1 MKVISYL
8 ISLISIVSY
17 VFAAEKLKIGV
28 LNKVEDCTQ
37 KARAGDYV
45 SVHYTGM
52 LEDGT
57 VFDSSVERGQ
67 PIEFPLGVGRV
78 IKGWDQGILGMC
90 VGEKRKLT
98 IPPSLGYGQSGAG
111 PIPPGATLI
120 FTTELV
126 AIESPQHGD
135 L

>member
-17 VFAAEKLKIGV
+17 VIAAEKLKIGV

-98 IPPSLGYGQSGAG
+98 IPPSLGYGESGAG

>member
-1 MKVISYL
+1 M

-17 VFAAEKLKIGV
+17 VIAAEKLKIGV

>member
-17 VFAAEKLKIGV
+17 VIAAEKLKIGV